1 MGSFGIPFPVDG
13 DFRLPN
19 TNEKRVLDIA
29 TLLRKVYQE
38 ESVVMSE
45 A

>member
-1 MGSFGIPFPVDG
+1 MGFHDPSFPVDG

-19 TNEKRVLDIA
+19 TKEKRVLDIA
-29 TLLRKVYQE
+29 SLLRKVYQE
-38 ESVVMSE
+38 GLKVTLT